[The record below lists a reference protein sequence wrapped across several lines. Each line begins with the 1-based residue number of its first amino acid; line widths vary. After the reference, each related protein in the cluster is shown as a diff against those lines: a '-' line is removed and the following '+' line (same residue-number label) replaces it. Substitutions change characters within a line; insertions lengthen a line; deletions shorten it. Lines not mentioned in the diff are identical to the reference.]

1 VRLIV
6 LGSGSPLSTA
16 ALASL
21 AERFT
26 VSAVVAPAVRRGAT
40 LRARVWHLVGPAP
53 ARPLIHAARCAKIP
67 VLRTGAA
74 DQADLAARLAPLS
87 PDLICVASFPFLL
100 RAPLLRLP
108 RLGVVG
114 IHPALLPRHRGGW
127 PLFWTYVHDDPEA
140 GVTVQWLDAGADT
153 GDIIV
158 QEPIPL
164 PRGEPVTRLYGA
176 ITRRGVRLLVQAI
189 EAIERGTAPRM
200 VQDETRAT
208 RDPNPADG
216 SWRRALPD
224 WGAERLWHVLRGL
237 GDLHGELLTGA
248 DGRPVAH
255 GPALR
260 FSLESHRKMPGTL
273 ERLGRGWRVYC
284 RDGVVDTA
292 APTLRAILRRIAR
305 KLR

>member
-6 LGSGSPLSTA
+6 FGSGSPLSTA
-16 ALASL
+16 AFASL

-26 VSAVVAPAVRRGAT
+26 VSAVVAPAVRRGGRLGA
-40 LRARVWHLVGPAP
+40 RAWRLVGSSP
-53 ARPLIHAARCAKIP
+53 ARPLIHAARRAKIP
-67 VLRTGAA
+67 VLRASAA
-74 DQADLAARLAPLS
+74 NQAELAARLAPLS

-100 RAPLLRLP
+100 RSPLLRLP

-127 PLFWTYVHDDPEA
+127 PLFWTYFHDDPEA
-140 GVTVQWLDAGADT
+140 GVTVQWLDGGADT
-153 GDIIV
+153 GDIIF

-164 PRGEPVTRLYGA
+164 PRGEPLTRLYGE
-176 ITRRGVRLLVQAI
+176 ITRRGVSLLVQAI
-189 EAIERGTAPRM
+189 DAIERGTAPRT
-200 VQDETRAT
+200 VQDEARAT

-216 SWRRALPD
+216 AWRPVLAD
-224 WGAERLWHVLRGL
+224 WGAERLWHFLSGL

-255 GPALR
+255 GPVLR
-260 FSLESHRKMPGTL
+260 FSLEGHRRAPGTL
-273 ERLGRGWRVYC
+273 ERLGRSWRVYC

-292 APTLRAILRRIAR
+292 GPTRRAMLRRIAR